1 MNCRLD
7 LFFNNHS
14 MLLLLEIIIVISIGN
29 ILLIS
34 TTIGYLEK
42 EDHYFSNFAFGQTYL
57 QDNKLPNLLSA
68 YDNSNNDGNYSTDL
82 YLEKLFAYDDDRLVR
97 LYDSVQQSIVKVS
110 AATNNTRPQVGS
122 GFVYD
127 AKGHIVT
134 NYHVV
139 AGMPYDEKFE
149 ITFTDGTNSKANV
162 IGVDPQ
168 SDIAVLQLQENNNKS
183 IVKVNVKPLLISDFS
198 DVKVGQKVVAI
209 GNPFGLSGSISQ
221 GIISGLG
228 RILTTHTVQTDPGEF
243 NLNSPAFSIPN
254 IIQTDAAINPGN
266 SGGPLLNMNGEV
278 VGINTAVYS
287 KTGQFSG
294 VGFAI
299 PSYLIERV
307 IPSLISEGKYFHPK
321 LGIYG
326 VDINTDIAEMMNL
339 YDTKGF
345 LVTQVIKGSSA
356 DEAGIRSGSMQINH
370 NGTFIGI
377 DGDVIVSA
385 DGKPIRST
393 DDLLSYLEMEK
404 SPGQTM
410 QLSIIRN
417 GQIEDIKTTIG
428 FFSVYGTP
436 SNQGFPK
443 LFEDNGNF
451 NMPLL

>member
-34 TTIGYLEK
+34 TTIGYLEN
-42 EDHYFSNFAFGQTYL
+42 EHHYFSNFAFGQTYL

-68 YDNSNNDGNYSTDL
+68 YDNSNNDGNYSTAL

-110 AATNNTRPQVGS
+110 AATNNTRPQYGS

-127 AKGHIVT
+127 AEGHIVT

-198 DVKVGQKVVAI
+198 DVNVGQKVVAI

-228 RILTTHTVQTDPGEF
+228 RILTTHPVQTDPGEF
-243 NLNSPAFSIPN
+243 DLNSPAFSIPN

-299 PSYLIERV
+299 PSYLIEKV

-326 VDINTDIAEMMNL
+326 VDINTDIAELMNL

-345 LVTQVIKGSSA
+345 LVTKVIKGGSA

-410 QLSIIRN
+410 QLSIMRN